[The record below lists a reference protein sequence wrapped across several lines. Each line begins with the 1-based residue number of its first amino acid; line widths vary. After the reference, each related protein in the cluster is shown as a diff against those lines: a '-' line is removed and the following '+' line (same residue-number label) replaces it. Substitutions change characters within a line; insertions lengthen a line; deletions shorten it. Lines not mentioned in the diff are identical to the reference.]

1 MRRNMQ
7 RWSQTC
13 SSNLL
18 NPNRPKFLR
27 QVFHGD
33 CLGRH
38 PAAIGLAAEK
48 LWGQLWKARLVLRAP
63 VTASACPGPPWA
75 LEAVVFLLLLN
86 IAVHPWGSYR
96 HHPYLGV
103 GTEQK
108 SWAWLRAAASC
119 SWPITATVCPFSPN
133 GSVVL
138 TRQLSVISSEGGE
151 CPNKMSTKR
160 RVAEKKPAEP
170 PLPRRNPNEKL
181 IQAETTEVG
190 TVSCGSPL
198 PFSSFFFFLEKKS
211 LFFFH
216 LLCFC

>member
-1 MRRNMQ
+1 MI
-7 RWSQTC
+7 T
-13 SSNLL
+13 NLL
-18 NPNRPKFLR
+18 QQSSQSKPTQILKAGFSWWFPGTPSSCYRSGSR
-27 QVFHGD
+27 ET
-33 CLGRH
+33 LG
-38 PAAIGLAAEK
+38 
-48 LWGQLWKARLVLRAP
+48 
-63 VTASACPGPPWA
+63 SA
-75 LEAVVFLLLLN
+75 LESPACAEGSSDCISVSRPPMGFGSSGVSAVTEHRCTSV
-86 IAVHPWGSYR
+86 GSYR

-198 PFSSFFFFLEKKS
+198 PFSSFFFFLEKKKS
-211 LFFFH
+211 FFFH